1 MIDKAKISKG
11 PVGYVPDTALV
22 MCGKD
27 RIADLRVAD
36 HLAINRTHGYFI
48 AEAFKTFTETGMT
61 PAELG
66 KVYKLAKALHYA
78 QSLWNTAM
86 DSRDPDA
93 ADRADTEIAKAQG
106 ELYGL
111 MDTLHKGK

>member
-1 MIDKAKISKG
+1 MIGNPK
-11 PVGYVPDTALV
+11 PVNKHLPWTMMELPPGEWAVHD
-22 MCGKD
+22 CRGKEVA
-27 RIADLRVAD
+27 RSYKEGRLRYAMECANTE
-36 HLAINRTHGYFI
+36 H
-48 AEAFKTFTETGMT
+48 ETGMT

-66 KVYKLAKALHYA
+66 KVYKLAKAWHYA

-86 DSRDPDA
+86 DSRDPDM

-111 MDTLHKGK
+111 MDTLNKGK